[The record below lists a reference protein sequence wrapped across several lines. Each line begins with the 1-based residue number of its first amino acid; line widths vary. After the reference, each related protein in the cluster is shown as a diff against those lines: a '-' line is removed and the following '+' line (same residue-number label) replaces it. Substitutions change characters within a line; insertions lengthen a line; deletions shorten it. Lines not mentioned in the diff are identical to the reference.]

1 MTVSREQ
8 AKRYLWTLAR
18 LGVTGG
24 LLWYISGKIDFGQ
37 ALRLILGAHPGWA
50 ALAVGMI
57 MAQLFVIALRW
68 RYLAR
73 MTGPAPGYPLF
84 ARFTVEGM
92 FFNQALPSSVGGDA
106 VRMYRLARCP
116 GIGTTRAIS
125 SVLLDRAFGLLGI
138 VVIAGIFLV
147 PFVGLVTDPTPKNGA
162 ILLVAAGAGG
172 FALFLAL
179 DLLPQSLRRWKV
191 VTEFLNMSRQAR
203 RVFQEPL
210 QMMRIGITTVVGQ
223 MIALSSLYVLAL
235 ALNVEVSYAMTMA
248 VLPITTLIA
257 TVPITIA
264 GWGLREGVMVMALS
278 YAAVPEAQALALSVM
293 YGLALLAA
301 GLPGGAIWLLS
312 RQRPLPDH
320 EQATVPAKD

>member
-1 MTVSREQ
+1 MTVSRDQ
-8 AKRYLWTLAR
+8 AKRYLWTLIR

-24 LLWYISGKIDFGQ
+24 LLWYISGKIDFGE
-37 ALRLILGAHPGWA
+37 ALRLIPGAHPGWS

-57 MAQLFVIALRW
+57 VAQLFIIALRW

-73 MTGPAPGYPLF
+73 MTGTAPNYPSF
-84 ARFTVEGM
+84 ARFTIEGM

-125 SVLLDRAFGLLGI
+125 SVLLDRGFGLLGI
-138 VVIAGIFLV
+138 IIIASAFLI
-147 PFVGLVTDPTPKNGA
+147 PFIGLVTDPALKNGA
-162 ILLVAAGAGG
+162 VLLIAAGTIG

-179 DLLPQSLRRWKV
+179 DLMPPSLRRWKV
-191 VTEFLNMSRQAR
+191 IAELLNMSRQAR
-203 RVFQEPL
+203 RVFMEPL

-223 MIALSSLYVLAL
+223 MVALSALYVLAL
-235 ALNVEVSYAMTMA
+235 ALEVEVSYAMTMA
-248 VLPITTLIA
+248 VLPIAALIS

-264 GWGLREGVMVMALS
+264 GWGLREGVMVLALS
-278 YAAVPEAQALALSVM
+278 YAAVPEAEALALSLM

-301 GLPGGAIWLLS
+301 GLPGGVIWLLS
-312 RQRPLPDH
+312 RHRPAADPI
-320 EQATVPAKD
+320 QAAASAKE